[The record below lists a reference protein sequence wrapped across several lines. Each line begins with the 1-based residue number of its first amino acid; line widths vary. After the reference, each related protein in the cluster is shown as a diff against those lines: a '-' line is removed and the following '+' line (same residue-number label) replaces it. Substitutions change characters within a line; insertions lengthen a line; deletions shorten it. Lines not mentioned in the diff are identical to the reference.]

1 MTDRQRDTQ
10 IKSEKENDPKGNE
23 KIKGILINT
32 RMVKMWENINQYLA
46 YNSVIVMSSEI
57 SLM

>member
-10 IKSEKENDPKGNE
+10 IKSEKENDSKGNE

-32 RMVKMWENINQYLA
+32 RMVKM
-46 YNSVIVMSSEI
+46 
-57 SLM
+57 